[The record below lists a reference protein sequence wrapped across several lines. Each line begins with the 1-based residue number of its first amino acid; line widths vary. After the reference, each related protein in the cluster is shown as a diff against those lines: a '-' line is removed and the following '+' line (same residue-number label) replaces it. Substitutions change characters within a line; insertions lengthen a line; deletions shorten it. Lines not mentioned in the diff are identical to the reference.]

1 MATAQRDGSI
11 LRIETDHYHAA
22 VQTGGYVSGVKGG
35 SFVDKSTGA
44 CDQSFGL
51 CIVDFLLEP
60 GFDDDL
66 TPPKLRYHGGNLVH
80 GRIPKRYVELPQICT
95 QAKALSTEVVESDGF
110 VAVCQEFTWTVA
122 RPPYRTG
129 SRWKQWLVFPDGV
142 RWFIACDRIN
152 SVNTVD
158 ALILRIDMLGHIRHD
173 SGDTF
178 EQIYL
183 SYHGCIPSQAFHE
196 NFPPDARFLY
206 RRREANV
213 PQRFIRGYQLRGGLW
228 LAGMTLEPSAVYEA
242 WCHQRD
248 YVCMIQEIGGRRVE
262 VGESFGAVHLVGW
275 FEDVAGMERV
285 FDTYQGATAL
295 HVDDVQWRLER

>member
-22 VQTGGYVSGVKGG
+22 VQTEGYVSGVVGG

-60 GFDDDL
+60 GYDDDS
-66 TPPKLRYHGGNLVH
+66 TPPAVQYQWGDFVH
-80 GRIPKRYVELPQICT
+80 GQIPKRYVELPQICT
-95 QAKALSTEVVESDGF
+95 QARQLSTEVVEGNGF
-110 VAVCQEFTWTVA
+110 IAVRQEFTWTVA
-122 RPPYRTG
+122 RPPYNPG
-129 SRWKQWLVFPDGV
+129 SHWEQWLVFPNGV

-158 ALILRIDMLGHIRHD
+158 ALILRIDMPGHIRHD

-183 SYHGCIPSQAFHE
+183 SYHGCIPSQTFLE
-196 NFPPDARFLY
+196 NFPPDVRFLY
-206 RRREANV
+206 RRSEDNV
-213 PQRFIRGYQLRGGLW
+213 PQRFIRAYQLRNGLW
-228 LAGMTLEPSAVYEA
+228 LAGMTLEPSAGYEA
-242 WCHQRD
+242 
-248 YVCMIQEIGGRRVE
+248 
-262 VGESFGAVHLVGW
+262 
-275 FEDVAGMERV
+275 
-285 FDTYQGATAL
+285 
-295 HVDDVQWRLER
+295 